1 MRSVKKFISIIL
13 CLAALVCMFPA
24 AASAED
30 GTEDPFPDTVYAQEA
45 EPDED
50 NISAAP
56 DIPLGGNPADKVIKM
71 MTSFLLEHPLFII
84 PLVPATVISV
94 IVSMIENFIG
104 MIVEFFENPGDYIP
118 FPVFE

>member
-1 MRSVKKFISIIL
+1 MRSVKKIISIIL

-24 AASAED
+24 AASAEE
-30 GTEDPFPDTVYAQEA
+30 GIEDPFPDTVYAQET

-50 NISAAP
+50 DYSATP
-56 DIPLGGNPADKVIKM
+56 GVFFGGNPADAVFKM
-71 MTSFLLEHPLFII
+71 MASVLAEHPLFVI

-94 IVSMIENFIG
+94 IVSVIEDFFGAIA
-104 MIVEFFENPGDYIP
+104 EFFENPGDFIP